1 MFDLLFSSFIV
12 SFFGG
17 IDLDINKFDSSLD
30 TYIFDEIV
38 VGQKMTK
45 FDDSIFEDDII
56 ENIFDFIEN

>member
-1 MFDLLFSSFIV
+1 MFDLLFSSFIA

-38 VGQKMTK
+38 VG
-45 FDDSIFEDDII
+45 
-56 ENIFDFIEN
+56 